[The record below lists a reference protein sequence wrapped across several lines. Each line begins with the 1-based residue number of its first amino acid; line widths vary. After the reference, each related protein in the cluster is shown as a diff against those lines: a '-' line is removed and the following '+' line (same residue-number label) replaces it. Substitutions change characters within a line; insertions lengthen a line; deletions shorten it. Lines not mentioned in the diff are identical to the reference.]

1 MHIHTR
7 LNGTVVQNQSTSDLV
22 FDIPTLIETLSM
34 GITLQ
39 PGDVIAT
46 GTPVGVG
53 ASTGR
58 FLHGG
63 DVVNVAIEGLG
74 ELENRVEDGDGGGAV
89 RSMREERAG

>member
-1 MHIHTR
+1 MSITTR
-7 LNGTVVQNQSTSDLV
+7 LNSKTVQLQSTTDLV
-22 FDIPTLIETLSM
+22 FDIPTLVETLSM

-58 FLHGG
+58 WLKGG
-63 DVVNVAIEGLG
+63 DVVEVEIEGLG
-74 ELENRVEDGDGGGAV
+74 CLRNEVAEGDGRGQV
-89 RSMREERAG
+89 RSMRDERV